1 MTGVS
6 EDGDIT
12 EEGGEL
18 TWTMGLEITVSVT
31 MWWYPVQGGGGGGG
45 LPKLNRISFEGVMG
59 LKLCECRQLFPH
71 FLKLATG

>member
-31 MWWYPVQGGGGGGG
+31 MWWYPV
-45 LPKLNRISFEGVMG
+45 
-59 LKLCECRQLFPH
+59 
-71 FLKLATG
+71 